1 MGHFDDRDLRTT
13 LGQFATG
20 VVIATGCLEGEPFG
34 FAAQSFASLSLDPPL
49 VALCPAKSSTS
60 WPKLQASGNF
70 CINILGEDQ
79 QSVCDIFAQTGID
92 KFAEIGWQPGETGS
106 PVLAGILAYIDC
118 ELAVEHDAGDH
129 TVAIGRVK
137 DLGILDDQRGPLV
150 FFRGGYGGLGFDR

>member
-1 MGHFDDRDLRTT
+1 MGHFDDRDFRAAV
-13 LGQFATG
+13 GQFATG
-20 VVIATGCLEGEPFG
+20 VVIATGCLEGEPSG

-70 CINILGEDQ
+70 CINILGADQ
-79 QSVCDIFAQTGID
+79 QSVCDIFSQTGID
-92 KFAEIGWQPGETGS
+92 KFADIGWQPGETGS
-106 PVLAGILAYIDC
+106 PVLAGVLAYIDC

-137 DLGILDDQRGPLV
+137 DLGVLDTQRGPLV
-150 FFRGGYGGLGFDR
+150 FFRGSYGQFGAG

>member
-1 MGHFDDRDLRTT
+1 MTHFDDREFRDAM
-13 LGQFATG
+13 GQFATG

-79 QSVCDIFAQTGID
+79 RSVCENFAQTGID
-92 KFAEIGWQPGETGS
+92 KFSEIGWQPGETGS
-106 PVLAGILAYIDC
+106 PVLAGVLAYIDC

-129 TVAIGRVK
+129 TIAIGRVK
-137 DLGILDDQRGPLV
+137 DLGVLDAERKPLV
-150 FFRGGYGGLGFDR
+150 FHRGGYGKAG